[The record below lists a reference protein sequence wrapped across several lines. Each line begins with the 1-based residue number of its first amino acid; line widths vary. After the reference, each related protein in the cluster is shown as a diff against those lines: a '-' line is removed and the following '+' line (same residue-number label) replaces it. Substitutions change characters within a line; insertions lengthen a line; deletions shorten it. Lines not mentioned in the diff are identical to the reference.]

1 MLLEDENKEPN
12 ILEGELLLSGQ
23 NERIFANITA
33 LADYIKT
40 FAIENGRFGVGNM
53 DGQKCYVLQYQSK
66 NR

>member
-23 NERIFANITA
+23 NERIFINITA

-40 FAIENGRFGVGNM
+40 FAIENGRFGIGNM
-53 DGQKCYVLQYQSK
+53 EGQRVYVLQYQSK